1 MSKLRIAIDLDDVT
15 TEFMRPLTN
24 LINQVYKTGT
34 DFDNIKTWDAK
45 GYFGITDEQFK
56 GAIKTFTESGG
67 FSRVQP
73 EFAAVDAMK
82 ELQAQGHELYF
93 LSARNSRGISD
104 TYRWFAER
112 DLPTERMFF
121 DRDKK
126 WQIKHHGI
134 DMLIDDGPHNIL
146 AAQNS
151 GAIGVLYTQPWNSN
165 MRNAQWRANGWP
177 HAVEIVRG
185 VARGKEIE
193 RQGVV
198 PDEIWKHRL
207 PEVYKGQ

>member
-1 MSKLRIAIDLDDVT
+1 MKIAIDIDDVT
-15 TEFMRPLTN
+15 TEFMRPLTG
-24 LINQVYKTGT
+24 LINQIYKTET
-34 DFDNIKTWDAK
+34 NFDDIQSWNTAR
-45 GYFGITDEQFK
+45 YFGITNEQFR

-73 EFAAVDAMK
+73 EFAAVDAIK

-104 TYRWFAER
+104 TYRWFADR
-112 DLPTERMFF
+112 GLPTERMFF

-126 WQIKHHGI
+126 WQIEHHGI
-134 DMLIDDGPHNIL
+134 DMLIDDAPHNIL
-146 AAQNS
+146 AAQTV
-151 GAIGVLYTQPWNSN
+151 GAVGVLYTQPWNQA
-165 MRNAQWRANGWP
+165 MRNTQWRANGWP
-177 HAVEIVRG
+177 HVVEIVSG

-198 PDEIWKHRL
+198 PDKIWKHLL
-207 PEVYKGQ
+207 PEVYEGQ